1 MNFSCNKLLKRLVNE
16 KVKKVELQKEIKTSL
31 KTTFKL
37 FNYSVYEIIEY
48 EKEKV

>member
-16 KVKKVELQKEIKTSL
+16 KVKKVELQKEIKT
-31 KTTFKL
+31 TFKL

-48 EKEKV
+48 KKEKV